1 MHECLVNT
9 GMKYVFY
16 LGYLMGSGKI
26 KEEAEA

>member
-1 MHECLVNT
+1 VNT